1 MKKAFKTIFI
11 YLGVILLALLA
22 TVIFCAGFLFF
33 YREGNIFGIQY
44 ISTNETLYA
53 KENED
58 MSNLKTIEI
67 NSENFDVYVRVNP
80 NVSSLMGAM
89 RNKVFGFAKK
99 SKAQASF
106 SLEYNET
113 TQTAVFSSTQPKG
126 WLSTKNS
133 FIEIAIPEEF
143 AEDGYD
149 IKVKTTKG
157 DIQIGGDY
165 DWTIGSLVIETS
177 KGEATITNIVFNDSI
192 NVNIG
197 SGLVYIDETCTT
209 VTAIDSKIDVGS
221 GTINFAKINVDKF
234 SFGVVEI
241 KSIRRGKIGIVKLE
255 ELITNGNINGGGKI
269 EIGEVNLVNL
279 SSLDTDVSINNIN
292 SESAVLTNSRI
303 NISGLGDV
311 WVKNANCNLEVN
323 AYNGDVYINSST
335 GSVNLSAN
343 QGDIRMDNALKV
355 VSAETSYGNIKINF
369 NEAALDFVAGQ
380 SDNNRM
386 VIAST
391 KNGHIVVNGL
401 QNGHI
406 VATDKGRITLN
417 YDRVVGDNIVQAQSG
432 AVSVV
437 VPNPTVQTPA
447 NLYAFNLIV
456 NSEVNSDIK
465 VGVVGSIGAV
475 DYSGSGLKQFTNI
488 YNSLN
493 STSNNLTVNS
503 TTGIIKVRSM
513 DLIGY

>member
-1 MKKAFKTIFI
+1 M
-11 YLGVILLALLA
+11 
-22 TVIFCAGFLFF
+22 
-33 YREGNIFGIQY
+33 
-44 ISTNETLYA
+44 
-53 KENED
+53 
-58 MSNLKTIEI
+58 
-67 NSENFDVYVRVNP
+67 
-80 NVSSLMGAM
+80 
-89 RNKVFGFAKK
+89 
-99 SKAQASF
+99 
-106 SLEYNET
+106 
-113 TQTAVFSSTQPKG
+113 
-126 WLSTKNS
+126 
-133 FIEIAIPEEF
+133 
-143 AEDGYD
+143 
-149 IKVKTTKG
+149 
-157 DIQIGGDY
+157 
-165 DWTIGSLVIETS
+165 
-177 KGEATITNIVFNDSI
+177 
-192 NVNIG
+192 NIG

-269 EIGEVNLVNL
+269 EIGEVNLVNF

>member
-177 KGEATITNIVFNDSI
+177 KGEATITNID
-192 NVNIG
+192 
-197 SGLVYIDETCTT
+197 LM
-209 VTAIDSKIDVGS
+209 
-221 GTINFAKINVDKF
+221 
-234 SFGVVEI
+234 
-241 KSIRRGKIGIVKLE
+241 IVL
-255 ELITNGNINGGGKI
+255 
-269 EIGEVNLVNL
+269 
-279 SSLDTDVSINNIN
+279 
-292 SESAVLTNSRI
+292 
-303 NISGLGDV
+303 
-311 WVKNANCNLEVN
+311 
-323 AYNGDVYINSST
+323 
-335 GSVNLSAN
+335 
-343 QGDIRMDNALKV
+343 M
-355 VSAETSYGNIKINF
+355 
-369 NEAALDFVAGQ
+369 
-380 SDNNRM
+380 
-386 VIAST
+386 
-391 KNGHIVVNGL
+391 
-401 QNGHI
+401 
-406 VATDKGRITLN
+406 
-417 YDRVVGDNIVQAQSG
+417 
-432 AVSVV
+432 
-437 VPNPTVQTPA
+437 
-447 NLYAFNLIV
+447 
-456 NSEVNSDIK
+456 
-465 VGVVGSIGAV
+465 
-475 DYSGSGLKQFTNI
+475 
-488 YNSLN
+488 
-493 STSNNLTVNS
+493 
-503 TTGIIKVRSM
+503 
-513 DLIGY
+513 